1 MDERKYDPDG
11 FMLVSELQRCPYF
24 EKNPSARLCNTED
37 CFYCKYSDF
46 RKQEYINNMMEHT
59 IKGVLYSVC
68 HNVKNQNPLV
78 ESGKA

>member
-1 MDERKYDPDG
+1 MEERKYDSDG
-11 FMLVSELQRCPYF
+11 FLLVSELQCCPYF

-37 CFYCKYSDF
+37 CFSCKYSDF
-46 RKQEYINNMMEHT
+46 RKQEYIYAMMEHT

-78 ESGKA
+78 RPGKM